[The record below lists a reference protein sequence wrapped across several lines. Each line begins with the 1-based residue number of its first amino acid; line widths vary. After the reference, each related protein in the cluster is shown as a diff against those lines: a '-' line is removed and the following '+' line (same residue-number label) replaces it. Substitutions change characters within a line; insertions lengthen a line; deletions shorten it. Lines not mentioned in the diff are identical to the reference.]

1 MKLQENTIILKAE
14 SRLAQA
20 LKRMLIHKRL
30 KEQFWKGDIS
40 LIELNQLLLEQGIN
54 KKYEH
59 ETAVL

>member
-59 ETAVL
+59 ETAV